1 MIWKALLQFFLS
13 VDMFIYPNVL
23 FWVCSADVHNDVVSS
38 MMSRNRF
45 NEIMKY
51 LHLANNTYLDPND
64 KFSKVGPL
72 LDKLNKQCL
81 LNHLSEQ
88 RASIDESMVPYFRRH
103 ECKQFMKNKPVN
115 LDTNF
120 GLLQVHSDMPF
131 NFIFTCVKTT
141 SLIQIWG
148 LEDLQLTSS
157 WSVCQKNAGSSCQRE
172 ERERE
177 REGERKREKE
187 GDRGRGGERGKRE
200 RGRDRER
207 GRVGENAPLKPTKDM
222 KKLESGSTDVW
233 IDDNAK
239 IALVRCKDNKVVTV
253 LSSNYGLNPTAKTK
267 WYIKER
273 KVESILSNLNA
284 IKKQHRNGRG
294 WLFGSK
300 HSHVYDCV

>member
-51 LHLANNTYLDPND
+51 LHLADNTYLDPND

-81 LNHLSEQ
+81 LNHLPAQ
-88 RASIDESMVPYFRRH
+88 TVSIDESMVPYFGRH

-120 GLLQVHSDMPF
+120 GLLQLHSDMPF

-157 WSVCQKNAGSSCQRE
+157 WSVCQNMQDLVIRE
-172 ERERE
+172 KRERE
-177 REGERKREKE
+177 REGERKREREVE
-187 GDRGRGGERGKRE
+187 GE
-200 RGRDRER
+200 RGRDRDREGER
-207 GRVGENAPLKPTKDM
+207 E
-222 KKLESGSTDVW
+222 
-233 IDDNAK
+233 
-239 IALVRCKDNKVVTV
+239 
-253 LSSNYGLNPTAKTK
+253 KT
-267 WYIKER
+267 Y
-273 KVESILSNLNA
+273 
-284 IKKQHRNGRG
+284 H
-294 WLFGSK
+294 
-300 HSHVYDCV
+300 

>member
-51 LHLANNTYLDPND
+51 LHLADNTYLDPND

-72 LDKLNKQCL
+72 LNKLNKECL
-81 LNHLSEQ
+81 LNHLPEQ
-88 RASIDESMVPYFRRH
+88 TVSIDESMVPYFGRH

-120 GLLQVHSDMPF
+120 GLLQLHSDMPF

-172 ERERE
+172 ERE
-177 REGERKREKE
+177 GERGREKE
-187 GDRGRGGERGKRE
+187 GERGGQGERGRE
-200 RGRDRER
+200 REERER
-207 GRVGENAPLKPTKDM
+207 QRQGER
-222 KKLESGSTDVW
+222 ESGRKRTIKANKGHEKARKW
-233 IDDNAK
+233 INW
-239 IALVRCKDNKVVTV
+239 CFN
-253 LSSNYGLNPTAKTK
+253 
-267 WYIKER
+267 W
-273 KVESILSNLNA
+273 
-284 IKKQHRNGRG
+284 
-294 WLFGSK
+294 W
-300 HSHVYDCV
+300 